1 MTAPKK
7 QTITPKPVSKE
18 LQEFVASAAHVD
30 GSADAKKNKPKKD
43 KPKKPNKVQ
52 VPLLLP
58 KTFLDELDDVI
69 ERSGT
74 GVSRSAWICQAIRER
89 LDSGK

>member
-1 MTAPKK
+1 MTAPKRP
-7 QTITPKPVSKE
+7 TITPKPVSKE
-18 LQEFVASAAHVD
+18 LQEFVAGAAHVD
-30 GSADAKKNKPKKD
+30 GTAEEKPEKPKK
-43 KPKKPNKVQ
+43 PNKPNKVQ

-58 KTFLDELDDVI
+58 KTFLEELDDVI

>member
-1 MTAPKK
+1 MTAQKRP
-7 QTITPKPVSKE
+7 TITPKPVSKE
-18 LQEFVASAAHVD
+18 LQDFVSGAAHVE
-30 GSADAKKNKPKKD
+30 AAAEEKAE

-58 KTFLDELDDVI
+58 KTFLEELDAVI